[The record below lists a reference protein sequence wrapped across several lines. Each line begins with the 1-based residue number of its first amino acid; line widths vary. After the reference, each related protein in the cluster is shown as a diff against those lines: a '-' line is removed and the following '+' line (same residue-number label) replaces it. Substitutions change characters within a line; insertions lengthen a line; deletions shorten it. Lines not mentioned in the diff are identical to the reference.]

1 MKLPRR
7 KFLHLAAG
15 AAALP
20 MVSRI
25 ATAQAFPNR
34 YVRLVVPFA
43 AGGGGDALARPLAG
57 RLSEMWGQQVVIE
70 NRGGAGGSVGAQA
83 VAQSAP
89 DGYTILLGGGV
100 NLATNPFLY
109 PSSYNPANDLA
120 PLTLVTIIPNLMMVP
135 NSSPAKTVNE
145 FIAYAKANGGRT
157 TFAHTGIGASPHLS
171 GELFKRR
178 AGIEM
183 THVPYRGAALAMN
196 DLIPGRID
204 AMFSNLPGVLSQH
217 QSKTIRGIAV
227 TSPKRSPAA
236 PDIPAI
242 AESIPGFDVSPWWGL
257 YVQAKTPSEIV
268 SKLVTDTVAALQHP
282 FVRER
287 YDAIGAPVVVSTPAE
302 LAARL
307 ASETAMWGPIIKEAG
322 IKGE

>member
-7 KFLHLAAG
+7 RFLHLAAG

-20 MVSRI
+20 AISRF
-25 ATAQAFPNR
+25 AWAQAYPNR

-43 AGGGGDALARPLAG
+43 AGGGGDAIARPLAN
-57 RLSEMWGQQVVIE
+57 RLSEVWGQQVVIE
-70 NRGGAGGSVGAQA
+70 NRGGAGGNVGAQA

-89 DGYTILLGGGV
+89 DGYTILLAGGV
-100 NLATNPFLY
+100 NLATNPTLY

-120 PLTLVTIIPNLMMVP
+120 PVTLVTVIPNLMMVP
-135 NSSPAKTVNE
+135 KSSPARSVGE
-145 FIAYAKANGGRT
+145 FIVYAKVNRGKV
-157 TFAHTGIGASPHLS
+157 TFASTGIGASPHLS
-171 GELFKRR
+171 GELFKRK

-196 DLIPGRID
+196 DLVPGRVD

-227 TSPKRSPAA
+227 TSAMRSPAA
-236 PDIPAI
+236 PDIPTI
-242 AESIPGFDVSPWWGL
+242 AETIPGFDVSPWWGL
-257 YVQAKTPSEIV
+257 YVQAKTPTEIV
-268 SKLVTDTVAALQHP
+268 AKIHSDAVAALENRSVLQ
-282 FVRER
+282 R
-287 YDAIGAPVVVSTPAE
+287 YEAIGAPVTTSTPKE

-307 ASETAMWGPIIKEAG
+307 AAETEMWSPIIREAG
-322 IKGE
+322 IKPE